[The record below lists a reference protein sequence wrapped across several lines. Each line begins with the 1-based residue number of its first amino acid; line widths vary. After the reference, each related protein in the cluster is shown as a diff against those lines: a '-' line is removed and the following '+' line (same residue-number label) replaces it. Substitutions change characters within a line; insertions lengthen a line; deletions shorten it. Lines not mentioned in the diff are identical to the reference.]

1 MNDSVT
7 SLIIRQMDVAAAR
20 QSVLAHNLA
29 NFGTPGAIPKGASF
43 EAALSAA
50 KSGNS
55 GNTAGKAAAGAEK
68 AAADTSPEVPAEDGT
83 QAADGAAAQPETAEG
98 LEMQMARLADNK
110 DRFSA
115 LARLLTIREKA
126 YENAIRG
133 T

>member
-1 MNDSVT
+1 MNDPVS
-7 SLIIRQMDVAAAR
+7 SLIIRQMDIAAAR

-29 NFGTPGAIPKGASF
+29 NFGTPGAVPKGASF
-43 EAALSAA
+43 ETALTAAGAGRSADGGGKPGVLPA
-50 KSGNS
+50 
-55 GNTAGKAAAGAEK
+55 KAAASDVQPQTQDESGSEP
-68 AAADTSPEVPAEDGT
+68 AAPG
-83 QAADGAAAQPETAEG
+83 QPVTAEG

-126 YENAIRG
+126 YENAIKG